1 MQCGSVGL
9 EKKLAG
15 YLLQSE
21 ISFKAVEEV
30 VLVLLAVSRVST
42 VTAYNFGKF
51 DESPIWEVLQGRF
64 RHRTRVM
71 PTTVKLLLY

>member
-9 EKKLAG
+9 KKKLAG

-51 DESPIWEVLQGRF
+51 DESLIWEVSQGRF